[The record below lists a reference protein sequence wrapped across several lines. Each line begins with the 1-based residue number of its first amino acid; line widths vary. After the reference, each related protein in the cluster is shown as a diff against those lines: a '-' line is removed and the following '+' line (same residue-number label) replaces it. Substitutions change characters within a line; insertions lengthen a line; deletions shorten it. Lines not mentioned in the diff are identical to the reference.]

1 MIMIVI
7 MIVLIMIVLIMIV
20 INNLH
25 NDGIIIIMTV
35 IAIMIRTND
44 GKGNQ
49 RNIPHFG

>member
-35 IAIMIRTND
+35 IAIMIRAND